1 MRTGLRQRSQDV
13 IRDRQNKIYLEKR
26 NEVVVTRKER
36 VDNEERKA

>member
-26 NEVVVTRKER
+26 NEVVVTRKDR
-36 VDNEERKA
+36 IDNEERKA